1 MSIIQ
6 YQVEWIENK
15 FIINRLNKNWLFIHL
30 IWCKIYLWIHQI
42 WCNSYNI

>member
-15 FIINRLNKNWLFIHL
+15 FIINRLNKN
-30 IWCKIYLWIHQI
+30 
-42 WCNSYNI
+42 

>member
-15 FIINRLNKNWLFIHL
+15 FIINRLNKIDCLY
-30 IWCKIYLWIHQI
+30 IWFDVKYIYDIP
-42 WCNSYNI
+42 NMV